1 MTDREELRSRLG
13 RVGVWTFAF
22 DSLPVDRVRDTAA
35 EIESMGYSA
44 LWIPEG
50 SHSRDVF
57 AHLSLLASATTDI
70 AVCSGIAN
78 ITARQP
84 EVMQAGAVTLADA
97 FGDRIVLGIGV
108 GHEYSTEARGL
119 TWSDPVGRMSAYL
132 DRMDAVTW
140 LPAPPVGTRRMLAA
154 LGPRMLRLSAERALG
169 AHTYFVPVGHTASAR
184 GTLGPGPVLAVELT
198 VVFETDAIRA
208 RAVARRWARHYL
220 ELPNYANNWRRSG
233 YAEHDVAGD
242 GSDRLIDAGIA
253 WGDASA
259 IAHRVSEHLD
269 AGADH
274 VCVQVIGDDDADAH
288 LAALSELAK
297 VVPAG

>member
-1 MTDREELRSRLG
+1 MGDRDELRSRLG

-22 DSLPVDRVRDTAA
+22 DSLPVDRVRAAAA

-44 LWIPEG
+44 VWIPEG

-119 TWSDPVGRMSAYL
+119 AWSDPVGRMSAYL
-132 DRMDAVTW
+132 DRMDAATS
-140 LPAPPVGTRRMLAA
+140 LPMPTVGPRRMLAA
-154 LGPRMLRLSAERALG
+154 LGPRMVRLSAERALG
-169 AHTYFVPVGHTASAR
+169 AHTYFAPVAHTASAR
-184 GTLGPGPVLAVELT
+184 ATLGAEPVLAVELT
-198 VVFETDAIRA
+198 AVLETDTARA
-208 RAVARRWARHYL
+208 RTIARRWARHYL
-220 ELPNYANNWRRSG
+220 ELRNYANNWRRSG
-233 YAEHDVAGD
+233 YSEEDVAGD
-242 GSDRLIDAGIA
+242 GADRLIDAGIA

-259 IAHRVSEHLD
+259 IAHRVGEHLD

-274 VCVQVIGDDDADAH
+274 VCLQVIGEQDDDAH
-288 LAALSELAK
+288 LAALAELAS
-297 VVPAG
+297 VVPIG

>member
-1 MTDREELRSRLG
+1 
-13 RVGVWTFAF
+13 
-22 DSLPVDRVRDTAA
+22 
-35 EIESMGYSA
+35 MGYSA
-44 LWIPEG
+44 LWIAEG
-50 SHSRDVF
+50 SRSRDVF

-70 AVCSGIAN
+70 AICSGIAN

-119 TWSDPVGRMSAYL
+119 EWSGPVGRMSAYL
-132 DRMDAVTW
+132 DRMDAATS
-140 LPAPPVGTRRMLAA
+140 LPTPPIGTRRMLAA

-169 AHTYFVPVGHTASAR
+169 AHTYFVPVEHTVSAR
-184 GTLGPGPVLAVELT
+184 RTLGSEPVLAVELT
-198 VVFETDAIRA
+198 AVLETDAARA
-208 RAVARRWARHYL
+208 RTIARGWARHYL

-242 GSDRLIDAGIA
+242 GSDQLIDAGIA
-253 WGDASA
+253 CGNAKA
-259 IAHRVSEHLD
+259 IALRVREHLD

-274 VCVQVIGDDDADAH
+274 VCLQVIGEDDTDAQ
-288 LAALSELAK
+288 LAALGELAK
-297 VVPAG
+297 VVPIG